1 MLSFNSRDKASGKI
15 IKPSPKS
22 KVQSSYKKS
31 SSPLPNPEANTNISP
46 TESTSNLFLS
56 NADPLKTRFQVTMN
70 RYKLEISDFTRIKKI
85 GDGGFGSVYS
95 AKEKTTGKMYAA
107 KIIENKCSDKET
119 RQNMKY
125 RELSILIKTSHPT
138 IIHFEGF
145 SLKDFRGKNK
155 ITIFTE
161 LMNCSLANFLQ
172 KKWDDGYT
180 SNYNTIRQ
188 IILVGIARGMMF
200 LHSHH
205 IMHRD
210 LKPDNVLLDDFYR
223 PKITDFGY
231 SKFYDS
237 QESIENSITGIGT
250 IQYMAPELF
259 RDAYYNNKID
269 VYAFGVLMY
278 EVVTGK
284 KAYKELLEA
293 DDFNAF
299 FFAQKIMNGLRP
311 TFDPSDSIN
320 PNFKEMIES
329 CWSRDPKDRPTFEEI
344 FEKLSLRNR
353 NEMNRP
359 LDNCYCFDGVDEDDL
374 FYYIDE
380 ISDDKTRIDKN
391 EDEITQLR
399 EMVEKSNELL
409 METIKQQQN
418 KINELIE
425 SIDQITTENS
435 NQKKEISLLQEE
447 IKQLKQDYIEQP
459 SKKERIQNQLE
470 IKCRE
475 IREKVISGF
484 ISIAKLPDFIQKV
497 PAGIFKGC
505 KKLKEVKMPDSVRV
519 IENEAF
525 AECSLLTSVTIPP
538 SVTSI
543 GDRAFSECSSL
554 ERIEIPESVE
564 YIGGFSFNECSMLKE
579 VEIPS
584 SVKVI
589 QNSIF
594 YRCWS
599 LESVVIPPSVTLICP
614 GAFNNCTSLK
624 TINIPSSVTE
634 IGYCV
639 FNRCSSLVSLEIP
652 SSVKSIGSAAFNECS
667 SLMNVE
673 IPSSLKEISDNCFSE
688 CKSLESVEIPPSV
701 ISIGS
706 FAFAGCSSLTSIEIP
721 SSVKEIGDDAFSR
734 CSALT
739 SVMIPSS
746 VFSPR
751 LGIGKNVEIDKYFD
765 LDM

>member
-1 MLSFNSRDKASGKI
+1 MHSSNRRDRTSGKI
-15 IKPSPKS
+15 VRPSPRS
-22 KVQSSYKKS
+22 KVRSSNQKS
-31 SSPLPNPEANTNISP
+31 SSPLPNPEANTNISQ
-46 TESTSNLFLS
+46 TESTSNLFQS
-56 NADPLKTRFQVTMN
+56 NDDPLKTRFQVTMN
-70 RYKLEISDFTRIKKI
+70 RYKLEISNFTRINKI
-85 GDGGFGSVYS
+85 GDGGFGSVFS

-125 RELSILIKTSHPT
+125 RELSILIKARHPT
-138 IIHFEGF
+138 IINFEGF

-155 ITIFTE
+155 ITLFTE

-172 KKWDDGYT
+172 KKWDDGYP

-200 LHSHH
+200 LHGHH

-259 RDAYYNNKID
+259 RDVCYNNKID

-284 KAYKELLEA
+284 MAYKELLEA
-293 DDFNAF
+293 DDFNTF
-299 FFAQKIMNGLRP
+299 YFAQKIRKGLRP

-329 CWSRDPKDRPTFEEI
+329 CWSHDPKDRPTFEEI

-353 NEMNRP
+353 NEMNES

-391 EDEITQLR
+391 EDEITHLR

-409 METIKQQQN
+409 KETIKQQQN
-418 KINELIE
+418 KINELIK
-425 SIDQITTENS
+425 SIDQIKTENS

-447 IKQLKQDYIEQP
+447 IKQLKKDNIEQP

-475 IREKVISGF
+475 IREEVINGF
-484 ISIAKLPDFIQKV
+484 ISIVKLPSSIQKV

-505 KKLKEVKMPDSVRV
+505 KKMKEVKMPDSVRV

-525 AECSLLTSVTIPP
+525 AECSLLTSVTIPS

-564 YIGGFSFNECSMLKE
+564 FIGSYSFNECKMLKE

-589 QNSIF
+589 QNNTF

-634 IGYCV
+634 IGYCA

-706 FAFAGCSSLTSIEIP
+706 YAFAGCSSITSIEIP
-721 SSVKEIGDDAFSR
+721 SSVKTIGDDAFSR

-746 VFSPR
+746 LFSKR
-751 LGIGKNVEIDKYFD
+751 LGIGKNVEIDEYLNFD
-765 LDM
+765 N